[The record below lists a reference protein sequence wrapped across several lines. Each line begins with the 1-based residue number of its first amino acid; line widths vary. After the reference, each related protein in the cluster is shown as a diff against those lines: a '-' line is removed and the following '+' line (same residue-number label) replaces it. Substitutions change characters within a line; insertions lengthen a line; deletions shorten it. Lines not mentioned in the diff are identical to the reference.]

1 MKKVS
6 INTTNGGTFKDI
18 KVINNKQID
27 TICDAYDVLRI
38 IESEKTIQYKN
49 MIIVEGELDRKPYTA
64 CISIRNICSIIVM
77 DY

>member
-18 KVINNKQID
+18 KTINHKQTD
-27 TICDAYDVLRI
+27 TISDAYDVVRI
-38 IESEKTIQYKN
+38 IESEKNIRYKN
-49 MIIVEGELDRKPYTA
+49 VIVVEGELDNKYYTA
-64 CISIRNICSIIVM
+64 CIPIRNICSIIVM

>member
-18 KVINNKQID
+18 KSINHAKTDTVNRIEDVMAIIASKDVWVKD
-27 TICDAYDVLRI
+27 TIL
-38 IESEKTIQYKN
+38 
-49 MIIVEGELDRKPYTA
+49 VEGELDNKPYTA
-64 CISIRNICSIIVM
+64 CIPMCNICSIIVM